1 MIIVYGFIMGF
12 KEFLATYSWL
22 IVIVIGIVFL
32 GGAWLDSLGS
42 SFVNSGTA
50 LVLASG
56 LVVLF
61 LLAGMIQHS

>member
-1 MIIVYGFIMGF
+1 MGF
-12 KEFLATYSWL
+12 KDFVVSYSWL
-22 IVIVIGIVFL
+22 LLGVLGVIFL

-42 SFVNSGTA
+42 SFVDSGTA